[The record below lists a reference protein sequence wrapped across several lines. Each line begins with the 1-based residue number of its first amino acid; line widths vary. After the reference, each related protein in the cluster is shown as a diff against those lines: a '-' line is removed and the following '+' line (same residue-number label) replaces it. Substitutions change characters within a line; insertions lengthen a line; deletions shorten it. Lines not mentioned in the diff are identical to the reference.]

1 MVGTKALRTKPRLP
15 SCSLRS
21 APFAEH
27 VPGGASCGRYVHLP
41 AARDLLPDH
50 CAGAASTRNDE
61 QLVNGEGIDIVLCLD
76 ISGSMLAQDFTPN
89 RMEAAKNVASEFID
103 NRPTDRIGLVIFSG
117 EAFTMCPLTT
127 DRNVLKTQLFNV
139 SSGLLEDGTAIG
151 SGLATGVDRLRN
163 SPSKTKVI
171 ILLTDG
177 ENNGGLI
184 DPNTA
189 KEIAKSVGVRVYTV
203 GMGTEGF
210 APVPV
215 QTPGGI
221 VMQREKSTSTKNCSP
236 RSPTRPAATTT
247 APKTTKASKNIYSEI
262 DHLEK
267 SKIEVSSIR
276 RYTEEFFPFALAAS
290 ISPAAR
296 TPPSLDRPAK
306 VPVTLSS
313 HYAGKSIQIHR
324 LMVCRQNSRRH
335 DLERP
340 AQRHLQT
347 GWHHLHKPP
356 GGRR

>member
-1 MVGTKALRTKPRLP
+1 MLYDWYQHIYFSQPAFFGLFALIPLLIWWEIRRGNNGQATLMVSSVRAFRGTRSWKNFLRPVLFVFRLLTLCCLIIAL
-15 SCSLRS
+15 
-21 APFAEH
+21 
-27 VPGGASCGRYVHLP
+27 
-41 AARDLLPDH
+41 ARPQ
-50 CAGAASTRNDE
+50 TRNDE

-139 SSGLLEDGTAIG
+139 QSGLLEDGTAIG

-163 SPSKTKVI
+163 SPSKSKVI

-210 APVPV
+210 APVPI
-215 QTPGGI
+215 QTPSGVI
-221 VMQREKSTSTKNCSP
+221 MQREKVNIDEKLLTQIANETGGHYYRAKDNESL
-236 RSPTRPAATTT
+236 
-247 APKTTKASKNIYSEI
+247 KNIYVEI
-262 DHLEK
+262 DRLEK
-267 SKIEVSSIR
+267 SKVEVSSIR
-276 RYTEEFFPFALAAS
+276 RYTEQFFPFALAAA
-290 ISPAAR
+290 I
-296 TPPSLDRPAK
+296 L
-306 VPVTLSS
+306 L
-313 HYAGKSIQIHR
+313 I
-324 LMVCRQNSRRH
+324 
-335 DLERP
+335 LELLLRWTVLKKFP
-340 AQRHLQT
+340 
-347 GWHHLHKPP
+347 
-356 GGRR
+356 